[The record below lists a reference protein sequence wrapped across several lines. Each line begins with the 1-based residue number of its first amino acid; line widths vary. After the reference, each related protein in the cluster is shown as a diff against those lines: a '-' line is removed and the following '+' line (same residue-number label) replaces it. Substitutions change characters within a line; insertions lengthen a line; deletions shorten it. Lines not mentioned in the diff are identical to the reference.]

1 MLISKVTCIAFK
13 VYILS
18 VISFLGNQIHEFEV
32 TSSMFYHLGYCY
44 TLQISKYMPEI
55 PNPQSDWQ
63 AQTIYDWLK
72 HILFA
77 VYRAV
82 TRVFS
87 DNLFSDNLFHCVKL
101 LLAALSIMKENQY
114 PESAT
119 FNNQK
124 YQEWE
129 LFATFGR
136 FI

>member
-18 VISFLGNQIHEFEV
+18 VISFLGHQIHEFEV
-32 TSSMFYHLGYCY
+32 TSSIFYRLGYCY

-55 PNPQSDWQ
+55 PNAQSDWQ
-63 AQTIYDWLK
+63 AQSIYDWLK
-72 HILFA
+72 HIFCA

-87 DNLFSDNLFHCVKL
+87 DNLFQCVKL

-114 PESAT
+114 PGSAT
-119 FNNQK
+119 FNNKK

-136 FI
+136 LI